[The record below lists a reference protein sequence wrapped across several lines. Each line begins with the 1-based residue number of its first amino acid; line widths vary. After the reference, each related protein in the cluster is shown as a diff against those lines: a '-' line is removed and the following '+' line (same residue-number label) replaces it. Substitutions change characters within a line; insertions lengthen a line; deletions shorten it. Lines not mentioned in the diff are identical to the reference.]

1 MLYIDIKKTSN
12 LKAGLSLIPAE
23 VTAITTNNPL
33 LLVVSVCCTQIPPWA
48 TPWDTLCFAHG
59 AASLHSAPLGTPR
72 ILHEFL
78 AAGCS
83 SLRHSSVHSHSTCA
97 SLHGLLSFLKE
108 PWTRGKVLHSPD
120 HQVIAVPDRK
130 IRNRAKREAFTISVF
145 IKKYV
150 ERSLWLIQNPLYWKT
165 SEPSKWSTK

>member
-33 LLVVSVCCTQIPPWA
+33 LLVVSVCCTDPSMGHSMGH
-48 TPWDTLCFAHG
+48 TLLCTW
-59 AASLHSAPLGTPR
+59 SCLLHSAPLGTPR
-72 ILHEFL
+72 ILHEFQ

-97 SLHGLLSFLKE
+97 SLQGLISFLKE

-120 HQVIAVPDRK
+120 HQFIAVPDRK